1 MIHLSNLKWP
11 LTSSSG
17 CTAGLLLPAWL
28 VDTAHLHGSFGS
40 TQQCLRVTKLKAQL
54 RP

>member
-17 CTAGLLLPAWL
+17 CIAGLLLPAWL
-28 VDTAHLHGSFGS
+28 VDMAHLHGSFGS